1 MPPLRGLPDNLKEV
15 VKLILERERAGA
27 IMSHQLGTLYAHVLN
42 EELFEEAG
50 YETFWDWVEDQ
61 MGRTRKYVQ
70 KLMAMVNV
78 FPDEREVTTL
88 GVRKA
93 GIIASVSDERLRK
106 QLVNA
111 AKKGAP
117 TKTIHEKIKLI
128 RAHERELKGAARTGR
143 PSRYIEIEKLLA
155 FRRKL
160 KPGQP
165 VQLVPGVTV
174 ELRRIEGSVFSL
186 KFARSE

>member
-1 MPPLRGLPDNLKEV
+1 MRPLRRLPRNLKEAV
-15 VKLILERERAGA
+15 QLILEREHAGA
-27 IMSHQLGTLYAHVLN
+27 IMSHQLGTLYAHVMN

-50 YETFWDWVEDQ
+50 CETFWDWVEDQ

-78 FPDEREVTTL
+78 FPDEREVSKI

-111 AKKGAP
+111 AKRGAP
-117 TKTIHEKIKLI
+117 TRTIHEKIKLI

-143 PSRYIEIEKLLA
+143 PSRYVEIEKLLA
-155 FRRKL
+155 FRRNL
-160 KPGQP
+160 KPDQP
-165 VQLVPGVTV
+165 IQLVPGVTV
-174 ELRRIEGSVFSL
+174 ELRRIDRGVFRL
-186 KFARSE
+186 KFARS